1 MTMLYPYA
9 MTLFAVGCVAAVSAL
24 LNLVND

>member
-1 MTMLYPYA
+1 MTMLYPCA

-24 LNLVND
+24 LNLVSD